1 MHEEDICSLPKHSPV
16 LRVQTA
22 PHIEIEVLNERQCF
36 FQANGS
42 QAISALHTGISLL
55 RRERENRQRFQN
67 PRMMPP
73 VSSSSSFATA
83 RRKKRD
89 QIRKKPVHF
98 NIALL
103 NFPKGQKSPKSP
115 PKKQK
120 RKQAI

>member
-1 MHEEDICSLPKHSPV
+1 
-16 LRVQTA
+16 
-22 PHIEIEVLNERQCF
+22 
-36 FQANGS
+36 
-42 QAISALHTGISLL
+42 
-55 RRERENRQRFQN
+55 
-67 PRMMPP
+67 MMPP

-115 PKKQK
+115 PKKEK
-120 RKQAI
+120 RKQAILILKTCQDITGGCEDLFTGISMKLGGRQEAQFRSKTKRWRVGPSALPPPAS